1 MQKKMNYLLAH
12 KFNIPLFIWMVT
24 KVLFA
29 VSSQVPLTNN
39 FPLPERKSLALFRLN
54 KHVLTSTEL
63 AVTDLFATLLR
74 LAATP
79 SAYRS
84 LLSTFSHNVRNVVR
98 GRRLSLRHSVKHY
111 EASEIISMLRFICIA
126 VITSLFWVQ
135 N

>member
-1 MQKKMNYLLAH
+1 MQKQNDNLLAH
-12 KFNIPLFIWMVT
+12 KFNIPLFIWMVA
-24 KVLFA
+24 KVFFA
-29 VSSQVPLTNN
+29 ISPQIPLTNN
-39 FPLPERKSLALFRLN
+39 LPLSERKSLALFRLN
-54 KHVLTSTEL
+54 KHVLTSTKL
-63 AVTDLFATLLR
+63 AMTDLFATLLR

-111 EASEIISMLRFICIA
+111 EASEIISMLRFICITI
-126 VITSLFWVQ
+126 VTILFSMQ